1 MPRKESQA
9 YPFPQTEQSLLP
21 PCVFRPKDKHISPTS
36 QDKLRETES
45 VDTHVPQTQ
54 ARVHPRHTQLS
65 PTGLI
70 STHDTTDVLRAQAQG
85 TLSDCG
91 KRAHTPSAQSGK
103 EGLTEKHTA
112 HLQLS
117 AGTHISAKATYT
129 LKGGTGAK
137 CWAHLPVHGSLH
149 RKSFFTRH
157 SPLRALKCA
166 EETQGDNSLSITLK
180 RQDILFPLPGID

>member
-1 MPRKESQA
+1 MFLRPRLAWTHIIPSSAPHTTQPMCSEH
-9 YPFPQTEQSLLP
+9 
-21 PCVFRPKDKHISPTS
+21 KH
-36 QDKLRETES
+36 
-45 VDTHVPQTQ
+45 
-54 ARVHPRHTQLS
+54 RVHCQTVGNGHTL
-65 PTGLI
+65 L
-70 STHDTTDVLRAQAQG
+70 
-85 TLSDCG
+85 
-91 KRAHTPSAQSGK
+91 AHSQERRGWQQ
-103 EGLTEKHTA
+103 KHTT

>member
-1 MPRKESQA
+1 MFLRPRLA
-9 YPFPQTEQSLLP
+9 W
-21 PCVFRPKDKHISPTS
+21 
-36 QDKLRETES
+36 
-45 VDTHVPQTQ
+45 THVIPSSAPQVSYPHTTQ
-54 ARVHPRHTQLS
+54 PMCSEHKHRLHCQTVGNGHTLLAHSQERG
-65 PTGLI
+65 GLAAE
-70 STHDTTDVLRAQAQG
+70 THR
-85 TLSDCG
+85 
-91 KRAHTPSAQSGK
+91 TPAAVCRNSHQC
-103 EGLTEKHTA
+103 EGDRD
-112 HLQLS
+112 
-117 AGTHISAKATYT
+117 T